1 MVCAITS
8 VISFITSYSKRSL
21 SSGLRSRNS
30 AHTGIGSSAVR
41 TLVTATIE

>member
-8 VISFITSYSKRSL
+8 DISFITSYSKRSL
-21 SSGLRSRNS
+21 RSAFFSRNS
-30 AHTGIGSSAVR
+30 VHSGIGSSAMR

>member
-8 VISFITSYSKRSL
+8 DISFITSYSKRAL
-21 SSGLRSRNS
+21 SSGCLSRNS
-30 AHTGIGSSAVR
+30 THCGIGSSAVR

>member
-8 VISFITSYSKRSL
+8 HISFITSYSKRAL
-21 SSGLRSRNS
+21 TSGWRSRNS
-30 AHTGIGSSAVR
+30 THSGIGSSAVR